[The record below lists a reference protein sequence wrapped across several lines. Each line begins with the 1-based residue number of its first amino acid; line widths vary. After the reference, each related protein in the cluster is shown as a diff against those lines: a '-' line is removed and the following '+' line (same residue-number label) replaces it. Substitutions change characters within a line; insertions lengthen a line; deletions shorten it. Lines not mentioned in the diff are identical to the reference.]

1 MKFSFSKHPLIV
13 PCAVLAI
20 LVSILVFTV
29 VLVPSSLA
37 KISKENTYQPINQ
50 EGKGMIGK
58 TNEFMS
64 ILVKKCD
71 STIYATDL
79 VSLNSKYKAL
89 TFELVGSGT
98 HNVTRAEEL
107 RLVDIN
113 PDVIEDEEWKNFY
126 YNSNLPS
133 LLRKQRENLAENI
146 FRIEPET
153 DSRQS
158 KMSKVKAL
166 KIKRLTLDPAL
177 FRVSLDN
184 NYWNGEIIATNN
196 SLFSDKD
203 YLYVS
208 VNNFVL
214 PLKKTE
220 KQYANNNNNKIQI
233 YIDDDDVKMGE
244 VNFDY
249 YSYYKK
255 MQQDASNEQKYPEI
269 RFGRNYGIVFSC
281 DKKGKMQL
289 VSGNCDIAVYKNGE
303 EALPIKEITDGE
315 KFRETKSF
323 EYTDGMRIIAY
334 GEGRSIVGV
343 FEVNKANPSL
353 CLSRMIQTGS
363 GRKRY
368 IITNNQTDILT
379 QQVTQ
384 GLINNVNYG
393 IYDKDKIELALDPLL
408 SKELQNDISNYLI
421 DMKRVLAERKIGKD
435 ENGRVYNKV
444 PNQIKEEWDMSIT
457 VMDMATG
464 DIIASPYW
472 STRLDN
478 TDKKLLQTYK
488 NTSLLRRYL
497 GSTFKPLLALAAV
510 QYDKNLLDF
519 KSDGNYQLLSS
530 AKGSF
535 LGYEVTPWSVGAAK
549 FWKAGYDMR
558 RFLSESDDVYPV
570 ALATYGFADTKYNGI
585 GKLRFADDSWLT
597 STNHKL
603 RFYKESENQNASSK
617 GNELP
622 FITILSSLY
631 NLSYSKKENVRL
643 WPTMKEK
650 EANSPYERSIP
661 FGLEAVTPENCSL
674 HSDLFCQGEDLRTRL
689 VPWVLGQGDN
699 EWNCIKIAEAWT
711 RMMTMKN
718 TFASFL
724 KTEPKKE
731 SLFNNNDKIKLHE
744 DIWRKFISVLGNAAE
759 GSTCTYKNMTNLV
772 KNKSKAF
779 GGIKL
784 YAKTGTPDNYSRYPE
799 VLIDGNNRNFDIGL
813 FTFSLV
819 NENHYNSYLHN
830 PKNGVPRGITCVVRI
845 TRTYECKKCN
855 RVTGNCKKCENFNG
869 LMSGDAFNFFTPE
882 RFEKFYYMTKK
893 YY

>member
-1 MKFSFSKHPLIV
+1 MKFSFSKHPLNA
-13 PCAVLAI
+13 PCAVFAI
-20 LVSILVFTV
+20 LVSILVCTV
-29 VLVPSSLA
+29 VLIPSSLA
-37 KISKENTYQPINQ
+37 KISKEKSYQPISQ

-64 ILVKKCD
+64 ILLNKCD

-79 VSLNSKYKAL
+79 LSLNAKYKAL

-98 HNVTRAEEL
+98 HDVTRAEEL

-113 PDVIEDEEWKNFY
+113 PDFIDDEVWKEFY

-146 FRIEPET
+146 FRIEPAT
-153 DSRQS
+153 DSQQNRT
-158 KMSKVKAL
+158 SKVKTL
-166 KIKRLTLDPAL
+166 KIKRITLDPAL

-184 NYWNGEIIATNN
+184 NYWDGEIIATNN
-196 SLFSDKD
+196 SLFDDKD

-208 VNNFVL
+208 INNFVL

-220 KQYANNNNNKIQI
+220 KQFANNDKIQI
-233 YIDDDDVKMGE
+233 YINNDEVKMGE
-244 VNFDY
+244 ANFDY

-255 MQQDASNEQKYPEI
+255 IQKNADNGQQYPEI
-269 RFGRNYGIVFSC
+269 RFVDSHGNDYGIIFSC
-281 DKKGKMQL
+281 DKKGKIQL
-289 VSGNCDIAVYKNGE
+289 VSGNCNIAVYKKGE
-303 EALPIKEITDGE
+303 APLPIEEITSGE
-315 KFRETKSF
+315 KFRNTKAF
-323 EYTDGMRIIAY
+323 EFIDGLRIIAY
-334 GEGRSIVGV
+334 GKDRSIVGV

-353 CLSRMIQTGS
+353 CLSQMIQTGG

-384 GLINNVNYG
+384 GLINNVNYE

-408 SKELQNDISNYLI
+408 SKELQNDIHSYLNRMKNDVFPEKKRNARISNQ
-421 DMKRVLAERKIGKD
+421 
-435 ENGRVYNKV
+435 N
-444 PNQIKEEWDMSIT
+444 KEEWDMSIT
-457 VMDMATG
+457 IMDMATG

-472 STRLDN
+472 SSRLDD

-497 GSTFKPLLALAAV
+497 GSTFKPLLAFAAV
-510 QYDKNLLDF
+510 QYDKSLLDF
-519 KSDGNYQLLSS
+519 KSDGHYRLLSD
-530 AKGSF
+530 AEGSF
-535 LGYEVTPWSVGAAK
+535 LGYKVASWSKDAAK

-570 ALATYGFADTKYNGI
+570 ALATYGFANTKYNGV
-585 GKLRFADDSWLT
+585 GKLRFANDSWLT
-597 STNHKL
+597 AASNKL
-603 RFYKESENQNASSK
+603 RFYKDNENPNASSK

-631 NLSYSKKENVRL
+631 NLSYSKKEEARL

-650 EANSPYERSIP
+650 EASSPYERSIP
-661 FGLEAVTPENCSL
+661 FGLESVTPENCSL

-731 SLFNNNDKIKLHE
+731 SLFSNNDKITFYE
-744 DIWRKFISVLGNAAE
+744 TVWQKFINILGNAAE
-759 GSTCTYKNMTNLV
+759 GSTYSYMTNLV
-772 KNKSKAF
+772 KNKSKDF

-784 YAKTGTPDNYSRYPE
+784 YAKTGTPDNYRRYPE
-799 VLIDGNNRNFDIGL
+799 VLIDGNNRNYDIGL

-819 NENHYNSYLHN
+819 NEKHYNSYLKN
-830 PKNGVPRGITCVVRI
+830 PKNGIPRGITCVVRI
-845 TRTYECKKCN
+845 TRTYECKDCN
-855 RVTGNCKKCENFNG
+855 RKNGNCEKCKNFNG
-869 LMSGDAFNFFTPE
+869 LMSSDAFNFFTSE
-882 RFEKFYYMTKK
+882 RFEKFYNMTKK